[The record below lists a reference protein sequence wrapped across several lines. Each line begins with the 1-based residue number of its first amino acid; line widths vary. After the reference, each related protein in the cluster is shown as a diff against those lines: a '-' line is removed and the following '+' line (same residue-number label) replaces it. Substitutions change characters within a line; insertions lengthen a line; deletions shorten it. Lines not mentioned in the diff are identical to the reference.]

1 MHFAKTPSISP
12 LWAAL
17 AASMALLTS
26 AANAAPRW
34 EPVMLADQGM
44 FYLDPAS
51 VVEQSDRKEVWTV
64 LDYRKPQNTADGKV
78 YLSTRAQVWINC
90 RLQMGRIMHLT
101 YYSGPMLG
109 GRDIEKTGMLQDWQ
123 PIESGTPV
131 QKIARKLC

>member
-1 MHFAKTPSISP
+1 MYFAKTPSIQP

-17 AASMALLTS
+17 AASMALLAS

-44 FYLDPAS
+44 FYLDSAS

-109 GRDIEKTGMLQDWQ
+109 GKEIEKTGMLQDWQ
-123 PIESGTPV
+123 PIEAGTPV